1 MEFDITFSAGF
12 GDGRMVS
19 EVPSVFV
26 FQEVGSMLPV
36 FLLSIKPVI
45 ERLDIFKA

>member
-36 FLLSIKPVI
+36 SLSV
-45 ERLDIFKA
+45 E